1 MIYGLRSSCKP
12 NIYVSGADE
21 DFLKGTSHRLG
32 VLWFNSFN
40 PFMVDVFSY
49 PYQLDESTSNFRVA
63 AQYFTFLFK
72 CKKKLL

>member
-1 MIYGLRSSCKP
+1 MCQVRI
-12 NIYVSGADE
+12 E

-32 VLWFNSFN
+32 VPWFNSFN

-72 CKKKLL
+72 F